1 MNPRL
6 AHLLVRLYPRPWRER
21 YGVEFKALLQ
31 TVRGGLR
38 PSANVVWSALC
49 ERIVPTPGL
58 KIEQRQ
64 FQSWC
69 VRWPWAMFGLAPLFL
84 LAGAW
89 VVALLILWSGWRLFL
104 PGADTPFVPIYDMR
118 EFFYFNLGRSLY
130 FGAPI
135 LVGWGIGL
143 IAIRNRCKAFWPTVG
158 LVLIALMGGTA
169 QVQASRTI
177 VPRGLGHISMDFTLG
192 HSVQD
197 TSHGLLHAV
206 VILSL
211 TVLPWVIWRLQ
222 RALSLS
228 T

>member
-6 AHLLVRLYPRPWRER
+6 AQLLVRLYPRPWRAR
-21 YGVEFKALLQ
+21 YGVEFEALLE
-31 TVRGGLR
+31 TARGGLR
-38 PSANVVWSALC
+38 ASANVVWSALC
-49 ERIVPTPGL
+49 ERIFPTPGL

-69 VRWPWAMFGLAPLFL
+69 VRAPWAMFGLAPLFL

-89 VVALLILWSGWRLFL
+89 FVALLILWSGWKIFL
-104 PGADTPFVPIYDMR
+104 PGADTPFVPIDDLR
-118 EFFYFNLGRSLY
+118 EFFYFNVGRVLY

-143 IAIRNRCKAFWPTVG
+143 IASRQRSKAFWPSVG

-169 QVQASRTI
+169 QVHASRTA
-177 VPRGLGHISMDFTLG
+177 VPGGLGHISMDFILG
-192 HSVQD
+192 HPVHGVPD
-197 TSHGLLHAV
+197 GLLHALL
-206 VILSL
+206 ILSITL
-211 TVLPWVIWRLQ
+211 LPWVIWRLQ
-222 RALSLS
+222 KALYLS